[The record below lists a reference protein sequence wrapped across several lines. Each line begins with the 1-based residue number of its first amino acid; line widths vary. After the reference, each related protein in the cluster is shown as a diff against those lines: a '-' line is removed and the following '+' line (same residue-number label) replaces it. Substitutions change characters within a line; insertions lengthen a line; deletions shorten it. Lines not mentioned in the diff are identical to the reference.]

1 MFLFTNY
8 LNLVTN
14 FVIFF
19 DFLATR
25 EAAKILKLSKKLI
38 NVTTDD
44 TKTLMLLSFSCIV
57 DRNIPKFSCGLFDFN
72 LKLVGGV
79 SSFIL

>member
-1 MFLFTNY
+1 MFLFTTY
-8 LNLVTN
+8 LNLVAM

-19 DFLATR
+19 NFLATR
-25 EAAKILKLSKKLI
+25 EAEKTLKLSKKLI

-44 TKTLMLLSFSCIV
+44 TKTLMMISFSMFV
-57 DRNIPKFSCGLFDFN
+57 DRNIPKFSCGLFDFD

-79 SSFIL
+79 SCSK